1 MLVSA
6 NRLIGTPILS
16 MQATAQI
23 AFVESAIVD
32 PNSLKIIAFA
42 LGGGVVGKSPAYILD
57 VKSIREYTRY
67 GIVIDTIEELVE
79 EDDVIKISEVLK
91 LNFDL
96 VGLKVETK
104 KGSKLGKVSDYTVT
118 DDNFT
123 VQQIIVKRP
132 LIKSFMDP
140 ELTIPRKEIVEITD
154 YKVIVKDEEKV
165 IRARAEKEDF
175 VPNFVNPFRQN
186 EQAPAST
193 ENQNPADTDRQ

>member
-23 AFVESAIVD
+23 ATVESAIVD
-32 PNSLKIIAFA
+32 PNSFKIIAFK
-42 LGGGVVGKSPAYILD
+42 LGGGVVAKSNAYILD
-57 VKSIREYTRY
+57 VKSIREYSRY
-67 GIVIDTIEELVE
+67 GMVIDSVDELVE
-79 EDDVIKISEVLK
+79 PDDIIKISEILK

-96 VGLKVETK
+96 IGLKVETK

-118 DDNFT
+118 NDNFSI
-123 VQQIIVKRP
+123 QQIIVKRP

-175 VPNFVNPFRQN
+175 VPNFVNPFRKS
-186 EQAPAST
+186 EQDLAPVDT
-193 ENQNPADTDRQ
+193 KTPADINKQ